1 MRTLTLYGMLTVA
14 IATLCGRPIETLCG
28 KTMETLCG
36 KTMEILCGKTME
48 TLCGK
53 TIEAFCGKHTA
64 YRRTRVCMYGV
75 LVYVRVFVCTAC

>member
-14 IATLCGRPIETLCG
+14 IATLCGRPI
-28 KTMETLCG
+28 
-36 KTMEILCGKTME
+36 E